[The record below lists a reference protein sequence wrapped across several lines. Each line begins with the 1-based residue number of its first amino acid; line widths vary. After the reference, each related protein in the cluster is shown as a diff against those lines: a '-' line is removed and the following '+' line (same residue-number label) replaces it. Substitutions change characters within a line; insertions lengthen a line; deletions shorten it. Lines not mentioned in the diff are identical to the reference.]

1 MTTRKPYPSDL
12 SDAEW
17 ALLEPLIPPPK
28 PGGHPRTVNVR
39 EVLNALFYMGR
50 TGCQWRQ
57 LPHDFPPWPTV
68 HDYYRRWRREGVWEQ
83 INAAFR
89 EQVRIQAGRE
99 ATPSAAAID
108 AQSVRTTEKGGPMG
122 MTRAR
127 R

>member
-12 SDAEW
+12 SNAEW
-17 ALLEPLIPPPK
+17 AILKPLLPPARS
-28 PGGHPRTVNVR
+28 GGNRRTVSVK
-39 EVLNALFYMGR
+39 EVLNAIFYMDR

-57 LPHDFPPWPTV
+57 LPHDFPTWSTV
-68 HDYYRRWRREGVWEQ
+68 HDYYRRWRTDGVWEQ
-83 INAAFR
+83 LNAALR
-89 EQVRIQAGRE
+89 EQVRVQAGRK

-108 AQSVRTTEKGGPMG
+108 AQSVKTTEKGGPTG

>member
-17 ALLEPLIPPPK
+17 AVLAPLLPPAGT
-28 PGGHPRTVNVR
+28 GGRGRSVDVR
-39 EVLNALFYMGR
+39 EVMNALFYMAR
-50 TGCQWRQ
+50 TSCQWRQ

-68 HDYYRRWRREGVWEQ
+68 HDYYRHWRLDGVWEQ
-83 INAAFR
+83 LNAVLR
-89 EQVRIQAGRE
+89 EKVRAKQGRK

-108 AQSVRTTEKGGPMG
+108 AQSVKTTEKGGTTAM
-122 MTRAR
+122 MQER